1 MNEAKSILALSCYL
15 IQRGNYDKERQ
26 NETEVQPKF
35 KESKIEETNK
45 VKIRHRKRANFQRR
59 NNDRGTERTDSDKG
73 TEGTDST
80 ESKE

>member
-26 NETEVQPKF
+26 TETEVQSKPKF
-35 KESKIEETNK
+35 KESKIEENKIEEINK
-45 VKIRHRKRANFQRR
+45 VEIRHRKRTNFQRR
-59 NNDRGTERTDSDKG
+59 KNDKG
-73 TEGTDST
+73 TEGTNNT

>member
-26 NETEVQPKF
+26 NETEVQSKPKF
-35 KESKIEETNK
+35 KESKIEETKIEEINK

-59 NNDRGTERTDSDKG
+59 SNDKG
-73 TEGTDST
+73 TEGTNNT

>member
-26 NETEVQPKF
+26 NETEIQSKPKF
-35 KESKIEETNK
+35 KESKIEEINE

-59 NNDRGTERTDSDKG
+59 KNDKG
-73 TEGTDST
+73 TEGTDNT

>member
-26 NETEVQPKF
+26 NETEVQPEL
-35 KESKIEETNK
+35 KESKIEETKIKETNE
-45 VKIRHRKRANFQRR
+45 VKIRHRKRTNFQRR
-59 NNDRGTERTDSDKG
+59 KNDKG
-73 TEGTDST
+73 TEGTDNT